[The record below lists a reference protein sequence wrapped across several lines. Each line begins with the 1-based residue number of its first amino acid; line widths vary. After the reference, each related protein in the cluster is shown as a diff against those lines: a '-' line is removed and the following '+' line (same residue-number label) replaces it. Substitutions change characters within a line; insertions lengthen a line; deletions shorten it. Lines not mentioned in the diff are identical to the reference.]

1 MRSGKSKN
9 VGHTV
14 TGTLLHFWIYKK
26 DWIVALLLILIGGMI
41 YVLYRP
47 ETLLL
52 FRVTDSLGI
61 TPLIDIARSNTSSV
75 VLPSFVINS
84 LPAGLWTA
92 SYLIMMY
99 VTTKYHSRRIR
110 LMLALPLPSMAI
122 VMEFMQ
128 IWEWCPGTFDIY
140 DLICYIVP
148 MFVYIKSIK

>member
-26 DWIVALLLILIGGMI
+26 DWIVALLLILTGGMI

-47 ETLLL
+47 ESLLL
-52 FRVTDSLGI
+52 FRVTDSLGM
-61 TPLIDIARSNTSSV
+61 TPLIDIVRSNTSKV
-75 VLPSFVINS
+75 MLPSFMINS

-92 SYLIMMY
+92 SYLMMMY
-99 VTTKYHSRRIR
+99 ITTKFHTRRIR
-110 LMLALPLPSMAI
+110 LMLALPLPVMAI
-122 VMEFMQ
+122 VLELMQ
-128 IWEWCPGTFDIY
+128 FFGGCPGTFDIY

-148 MFVYIKSIK
+148 LFIFIKSI